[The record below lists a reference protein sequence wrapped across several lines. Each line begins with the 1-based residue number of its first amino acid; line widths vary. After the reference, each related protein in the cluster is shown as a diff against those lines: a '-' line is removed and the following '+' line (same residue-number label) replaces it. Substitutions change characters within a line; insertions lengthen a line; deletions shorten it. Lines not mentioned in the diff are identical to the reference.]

1 MMSQN
6 EVLQLNYSQP
16 RSRHRSLCILTLSG
30 GSLYPEN
37 PGRLLESG
45 ELVVVLVTAAPRT
58 ALYCPAPGKLHLCCK
73 NESGMLQF
81 CPEVEESRREP
92 GRVKAEWAGPQCHW
106 SLTQDTPG
114 TDRCHG
120 RIEH

>member
-58 ALYCPAPGKLHLCCK
+58 A
-73 NESGMLQF
+73 
-81 CPEVEESRREP
+81 
-92 GRVKAEWAGPQCHW
+92 
-106 SLTQDTPG
+106 QDRQTTG
-114 TDRCHG
+114 TFSKDDFSQG
-120 RIEH
+120 AVN

>member
-58 ALYCPAPGKLHLCCK
+58 AQHPANYIYVAKT
-73 NESGMLQF
+73 
-81 CPEVEESRREP
+81 
-92 GRVKAEWAGPQCHW
+92 
-106 SLTQDTPG
+106 SLECYSFVQK
-114 TDRCHG
+114 
-120 RIEH
+120 